1 MCMVYNLIELRN
13 FFCDA
18 GKNRE
23 KEATIKEEKIGEEIK
38 NAYMVKLK

>member
-13 FFCDA
+13 FFCDT

-23 KEATIKEEKIGEEIK
+23 EEATIKEEK
-38 NAYMVKLK
+38 KLGRK